1 MNHKTEL
8 FETAPIPKAVISFA
22 LPTILGMLITVAYI
36 LVDTFFVA
44 QTGDPN
50 QVAAITICMPVFMLC
65 MALGNIFGVG
75 GASFIS
81 RLLGAGE
88 YETAKRASAF
98 AFYMSLA
105 LGVAASV
112 IMLSVMDFL
121 LPIIGTTPLTEPFSR
136 RYLTWIA
143 CGASMIVLSFGL
155 GQIVRSVGA
164 AKEAMIGMV
173 AGTVLNIILDP
184 IMILVFHMG
193 VSGAAA
199 ATVISNAVSVLYFMR
214 LIAKKDYPL
223 SISPRYF
230 KPDRQI
236 VLSVLSI
243 GIPSTL
249 TELLMSGSQMV
260 FNYFGAEHGENF
272 LAAFG
277 IASIIAMM
285 PSMGVMGLSQGI
297 QPLIGYTYAANLHKR
312 LRGVLKF
319 TLAAATG
326 GAAVL
331 TALVYLVGRSAVTA
345 FINDADVIA
354 QGQYII
360 YRFAWSIPILGVL
373 FVLSTVFQSMGKA
386 KQALVLSIARQGI
399 VFLPIMLI
407 FNFAF
412 GKDGLILAQP
422 VSDTISTLICVGLFL
437 PVFKELAHSESPPN
451 S

>member
-8 FETAPIPKAVISFA
+8 FETVPIPKAVLTFA

-75 GASFIS
+75 GASYIS

-88 YETAKRASAF
+88 YETAKRTSAF

-105 LGVAASV
+105 LGVAASA

-143 CGASMIVLSFGL
+143 GGASMIVLSFGL

-193 VSGAAA
+193 VAGAAA
-199 ATVISNAVSVLYFMR
+199 ATVISNAVSVLYFIR
-214 LIAKKDYPL
+214 LIIVKDYPL
-223 SISPRYF
+223 SISPRRF
-230 KPDRQI
+230 KPNKMI
-236 VLSVLSI
+236 VTSVLAI
-243 GIPSTL
+243 GVPSTL
-249 TELLMSGSQMV
+249 TELLMSGSQMA
-260 FNYFGAEHGENF
+260 FNYFGAAQGENF

-277 IASIIAMM
+277 IANIIAML

-297 QPLIGYTYAANLHKR
+297 QPLIGYTYAANLHRR

-319 TLAAATG
+319 ALMAATG
-326 GAAVL
+326 SAAVL
-331 TALVYLVGRSAVTA
+331 MGLVYLVGKSAVTA
-345 FINDADVIA
+345 FINNADVIA

-437 PVFKELAHSESPPN
+437 PVFKELAHSE
-451 S
+451 